1 MKRATMTK
9 ASTTQ
14 RNAWIRAISCIKT
27 AKPRLNKVRA
37 SYGEAEEPMAACL
50 IQMVPKTKKQLSN
63 RTKRIVG
70 TDPADDL
77 RRSLFRNLMV
87 SRGN

>member
-1 MKRATMTK
+1 MTK

-14 RNAWIRAISCIKT
+14 RNVWIRAMSCIKT
-27 AKPRLNKVRA
+27 AKPKLNRVRA

-50 IQMVPKTKKQLSN
+50 IQMAPKTKKQLSN

-70 TDPADDL
+70 TDPVDNL
-77 RRSLFRNLMV
+77 RRSFLRYLSTRSFLR
-87 SRGN
+87 

>member
-1 MKRATMTK
+1 MTK

-14 RNAWIRAISCIKT
+14 RNVWIRTISCIKT
-27 AKPRLNKVRA
+27 AKPRLNRVRA
-37 SYGEAEEPMAACL
+37 SYGEAEEPMATCL

-70 TDPADDL
+70 TDSADNL
-77 RRSLFRNLMV
+77 RRSFLRYLSTRSFLR
-87 SRGN
+87 